1 MKTQTAFRINTD
13 LLEKLKEK
21 ALSQKRSLNDYVVYL
36 FYKDVRDIPNKTTR
50 KSIDDARKG
59 VDLKTITDLEEYK
72 KSFLITI

>member
-59 VDLKTITDLEEYK
+59 VDLKTITDLEKYK
-72 KSFLITI
+72 KSFIE

>member
-59 VDLKTITDLEEYK
+59 VDLKTITDLEE
-72 KSFLITI
+72 

>member
-21 ALSQKRSLNDYVVYL
+21 ALSQKRSLNDYVEYL
-36 FYKDVRDIPNKTTR
+36 FYKDVRDIPNKTMR

-72 KSFLITI
+72 KSFIE

>member
-59 VDLKTITDLEEYK
+59 VDLKTIADLEKYK
-72 KSFLITI
+72 KSFIE

>member
-21 ALSQKRSLNDYVVYL
+21 ALSQKRSLNDYVEYL

-59 VDLKTITDLEEYK
+59 VDLKTITDLEKYK
-72 KSFLITI
+72 KSFIE

>member
-72 KSFLITI
+72 KYFIE

>member
-72 KSFLITI
+72 KSFIE

>member
-21 ALSQKRSLNDYVVYL
+21 ALSQKRSLNDYVEYL

-72 KSFLITI
+72 KSFIE

>member
-21 ALSQKRSLNDYVVYL
+21 ALSQKRSLNNYVVYL

-72 KSFLITI
+72 KSFIE

>member
-21 ALSQKRSLNDYVVYL
+21 ALSQKRSLNNYVEYL

-59 VDLKTITDLEEYK
+59 G
-72 KSFLITI
+72 